1 MAKTKAVLSQAR
13 AALEWDRKGLQKELD
28 AIDRALAAL
37 KGIGGRVAGRTARRT
52 RRKSKASP
60 KLLAALKKARAA
72 RKRKLAEKRAAAN

>member
-37 KGIGGRVAGRTARRT
+37 KGIGGRVAGRTARR

-60 KLLAALKKARAA
+60 KLLAALRKARAA
-72 RKRKLAEKRAAAN
+72 RKQKRAAAAKSE